1 MFGVAEIIPLLL
13 LIVKELPG
21 AIETTVQLVDIGKKI
36 FATVNGREP
45 TEQEVA
51 DLEVQIAA
59 DVAEALEPLPEAEP
73 GDPDYKKPVP

>member
-1 MFGVAEIIPLLL
+1 MGVAEIISILLL
-13 LIVKELPG
+13 VVKELPG
-21 AIETTVQLVDIGKKI
+21 AIETTTQLVDLGKKL

-51 DLEVQIAA
+51 DLEAQIQA
-59 DVAEALEPLPEAEP
+59 DVAEALKPLPPAEP